1 MTRTSTAVQAAVS
14 NRLETT
20 DTTIGGD
27 VGRRPVGGS
36 SRSTA
41 AAREVLR

>member
-20 DTTIGGD
+20 DTTIGSD
-27 VGRRPVGGS
+27 VVRRSVGET